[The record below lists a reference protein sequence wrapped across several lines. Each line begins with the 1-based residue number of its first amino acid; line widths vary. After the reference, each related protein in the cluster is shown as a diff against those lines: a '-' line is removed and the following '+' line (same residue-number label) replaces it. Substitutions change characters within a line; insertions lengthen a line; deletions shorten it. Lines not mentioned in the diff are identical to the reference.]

1 MVALRLLA
9 PSYCVGVI
17 AAASRSRRCNPAAE
31 FLAVPNMTLRLPLAI
46 FVRWWWWGRHAC
58 LCAFCARETLRR
70 QRKQHYDGV
79 CLPSIPLFFFYSGS
93 CRSHIHASRVLL
105 LFVDVGVVSSIPYEI
120 ATPVSCFLAVVL
132 EAAQLCLSFFLNS
145 FSFRKGDR
153 FDTPSL
159 TPLTPFSIHHSS
171 VSPRP
176 HHYYHYCTFSHKSP
190 IILI

>member
-1 MVALRLLA
+1 VLVCVLRQGDA
-9 PSYCVGVI
+9 TE
-17 AAASRSRRCNPAAE
+17 A
-31 FLAVPNMTLRLPLAI
+31 TKT
-46 FVRWWWWGRHAC
+46 
-58 LCAFCARETLRR
+58 TLRR
-70 QRKQHYDGV
+70 R
-79 CLPSIPLFFFYSGS
+79 LPTLDSSFFFYSGS